1 MTESETLMNTVKNT
15 HEWSLACVIVSHF
28 HWHKKQIVC
37 SCLEGWRCSNS
48 FAWLRAA
55 IWPSS
60 SLHLSPLLQ
69 DVWIVYLSVR
79 PGLGKATARA
89 SADWCRSTAPPAVIS
104 VTVRSSSGN
113 GSRSP
118 GGRKKKEDRESFLS
132 IEQHK
137 ELLWT
142 VCQWSNGS
150 QQVQPCRAALEVF
163 KGLICREITLGAGRV
178 CVLFLES
185 GSVSERSHS
194 RAATCRLLS
203 QWGLLYT
210 SVTHQT
216 TASVGLLWDA
226 VVQRSP
232 FFCTTR
238 SGSVLTITAPQTV
251 AFWDFFVSNRGTVWR
266 EARGYNSWLTVI
278 CSSLL
283 IGRRCT
289 AVENSWVTPN
299 RWNFRLWLEG

>member
-28 HWHKKQIVC
+28 RWHKKQIVC

-113 GSRSP
+113 GTRSP

-266 EARGYNSWLTVI
+266 EARGYDSWLTVI